1 MRKQSILRT
10 LFLTATT
17 VASALGASAHAV
29 DLRSWDQRIEDPA
42 KRFVVLAIFN
52 NQAVLDKETQLV
64 WQRTPVSYGASWTDA
79 ANQCVSA
86 GIGNRYGWRLPTIA
100 ELSSLAGVGGVL
112 PVGHPFTGI
121 QGNLVFWSGTGAANG
136 ASAYARLLTQR
147 NAYPQPKVSQLSWLC
162 VRGHGG
168 AESY

>member
-1 MRKQSILRT
+1 MRKQSRLRN
-10 LFLTATT
+10 LLLTATT
-17 VASALGASAHAV
+17 VASALGASAQAV
-29 DLRSWDQRIEDPA
+29 DLRSWDQKIDEAA
-42 KRFVVLAIFN
+42 KRFVVLAGFG

-64 WQRTPVSYGASWTDA
+64 WQRTPASYGASWTDA

-100 ELSSLAGVGGVL
+100 ELSSLAGAGGAL

-121 QGNLVFWSGTGAANG
+121 QGNLVFWSSTGAGDAN
-136 ASAYARLLTQR
+136 AYSRLLTQR
-147 NAYPQPKVSQLSWLC
+147 DAYPQPKINQLYWLC